1 MALESIYFKY
11 RAIFKVIR
19 VELNIFKTKYIS
31 QHILNSAIKNKYF
44 ELQIT
49 L

>member
-1 MALESIYFKY
+1 MVFKPTHFKY
-11 RAIFKVIR
+11 RVIFKVIP
-19 VELNIFKTKYIS
+19 VELNIFKTKCIS